1 MAKLFVLLYPLAG
14 IALLWPLYLL
24 RIRQIRRQ
32 LKGRLNAQLADRE
45 RIARELHDT
54 LLQSAQG
61 LILIVQSLAGRLKQ
75 ADSMRQDVAAALD
88 RADDLLSEARD
99 RAGDLRTVGLD
110 ADMAEAIARF
120 GTELFKDNATSLS
133 ITTAGLPRV
142 ITLAVA
148 DDVYRIC
155 REALTNAFL
164 HAKATAVTVGIDY
177 DRSEFRLRLRDDGR
191 GIEAVIRETGSKPG
205 HFGLQGMRERALRH
219 GGTLT
224 IGGGDGAGTEVALTI
239 PCAAA
244 YAEEPGSLGWLARL
258 VPSRA
263 RKAARVPR

>member
-14 IALLWPLYLL
+14 MALLWPLYLL

-32 LKGRLNAQLADRE
+32 LKSRLNAQLADRE

-99 RAGDLRTVGLD
+99 RVSDLRTVGLD
-110 ADMAEAIARF
+110 ADMEEAIARF
-120 GTELFKDNATSLS
+120 GTELFKDEAISLS
-133 ITTAGLPRV
+133 ITSAGSPRA
-142 ITLAVA
+142 ITLWVA

-155 REALTNAFL
+155 REALMNAFL
-164 HAKATAVTVGIDY
+164 HADATAIEVQIDY
-177 DRSEFRLRLRDDGR
+177 DPAEFRLRLTDDGR
-191 GIEAVIRETGSKPG
+191 GIEAVIRETGPKPG
-205 HFGLQGMRERALRH
+205 HFGLQGMRARALRH
-219 GGTLT
+219 GGKLT
-224 IGGGDGAGTEVALTI
+224 ISGGGGTGTEVALSI

-244 YAEEPGSLGWLARL
+244 YAEEPGPQDWLCRL

-263 RKAARVPR
+263 RKAVRVPH